1 MENKFKDIY
10 INLEGATETVALLS
24 LVAIAMTAMLTLG
37 LGGKEIALAIGSSIG
52 GYLAKSA
59 VETVKDSFKK
69 DPDKK
74 E

>member
-1 MENKFKDIY
+1 MENQLKNIN

-24 LVAIAMTAMLTLG
+24 LVAIAMTAMLTLA

-59 VETVKDSFKK
+59 VENG
-69 DPDKK
+69 KK